1 MLHPYWFPHDQLH
14 VILNPWRHGTV
25 LWCQQPMNLYMIIV
39 YHFTPR
45 KQQLNIRQQSLLNC
59 VISLLSFLVTIPSL
73 LYGKWWTE
81 FVVTHFYHMAANMH
95 CWNISELPTSPHQLK
110 LLGWTGRCMQL
121 NTIQAHQ
128 PAFSQQF
135 TLPSHEIGPT
145 QAPPKHKWN
154 KIWIASIVWLIL
166 EYAAYHCISIGTTI

>member
-1 MLHPYWFPHDQLH
+1 MCTKKNEWIKMLHPYWFPHDQLH

-81 FVVTHFYHMAANMH
+81 FVVTHFYHMAANMY
-95 CWNISELPTSPHQLK
+95 ISFFKMCRSIMWSLVT
-110 LLGWTGRCMQL
+110 
-121 NTIQAHQ
+121 AHAGLVIRQ
-128 PAFSQQF
+128 RMSGF
-135 TLPSHEIGPT
+135 L
-145 QAPPKHKWN
+145 
-154 KIWIASIVWLIL
+154 
-166 EYAAYHCISIGTTI
+166 